1 MDEVEEEQTTKIS
14 VDYSKIK
21 VGKGPRFTVTNTEE
35 KPKVTEKPKAKDF
48 MTEEEAEAQVS
59 DEIDE
64 MYAEALKA

>member
-1 MDEVEEEQTTKIS
+1 
-14 VDYSKIK
+14 
-21 VGKGPRFTVTNTEE
+21 
-35 KPKVTEKPKAKDF
+35 

>member
-1 MDEVEEEQTTKIS
+1 M
-14 VDYSKIK
+14 
-21 VGKGPRFTVTNTEE
+21 
-35 KPKVTEKPKAKDF
+35 EKPKAKDF